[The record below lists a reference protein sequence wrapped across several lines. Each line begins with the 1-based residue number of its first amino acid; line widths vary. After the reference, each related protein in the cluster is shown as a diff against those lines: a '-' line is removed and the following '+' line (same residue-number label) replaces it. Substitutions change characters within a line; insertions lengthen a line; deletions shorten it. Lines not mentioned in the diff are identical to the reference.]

1 MIRQGVGLADGRHH
15 RDGRNVVF
23 HEFAHQLDFLD
34 GLIDGTPPLEH
45 RDQYLKWYEVMTD
58 EYESLHRKTNK
69 GKAVLLDE
77 YGTTNPA
84 EFFSVATEC
93 FFEQPEKMR
102 HLHPRLYKVLRD
114 YFRQDP
120 AKRCVKILP

>member
-1 MIRQGVGLADGRHH
+1 MLSENTL
-15 RDGRNVVF
+15 DGRNVVF

-45 RDQYLKWYEVMTD
+45 RDQYQRWYEVMTD
-58 EYESLHRKTNK
+58 EYEALYRQTNK

-77 YGTTNPA
+77 YGTTNSS

-93 FFEQPEKMR
+93 FFEQPAKMR
-102 HLHPRLYKVLRD
+102 HRHPRLYQVLRD
-114 YFRQDP
+114 VGFKGPDCAGPQ
-120 AKRCVKILP
+120 ISGLPQ